1 MKSAVWL
8 KYASGFLFSCLVGIN
23 RCRAYR
29 SNQPLRHCRRDLV
42 GYDDFQSDIG
52 TRSRPLA
59 QIVSHRQSCAIDR
72 HVFLNVA

>member
-1 MKSAVWL
+1 
-8 KYASGFLFSCLVGIN
+8 
-23 RCRAYR
+23 
-29 SNQPLRHCRRDLV
+29 V